1 MVHELGICAFV
12 CMFAASLCAFEGIF
26 MCIFFFFGGGGGGG
40 GGAFVGILWLF
51 CVHFSQF
58 CDLMGIQILHNIRLW
73 HQVAY
78 IFAAARMAEYISAFR
93 YILNK

>member
-1 MVHELGICAFV
+1 MVYELGICVFV
-12 CMFAASLCAFEGIF
+12 RIFAASLCAFEGIL
-26 MCIFFFFGGGGGGG
+26 CAFGGRFRGH
-40 GGAFVGILWLF
+40 LWLF

-73 HQVAY
+73 HHVAY
-78 IFAAARMAEYISAFR
+78 IFAIRMAEYISAFR